1 MPWTNALYTY
11 ILLSMKLIMS
21 CLILAATGLVPANR
35 GTMSPESE
43 VFVASSPCDG
53 IPKWLLSIPEN
64 ADCELI
70 QWNLVLRRHPRTNHL
85 GTFALHYTYG
95 MSKPATVELM
105 GGGTK
110 GQKEGK
116 WAILKDAANRTV
128 YRLTPDKAGAALSFV
143 KLDDNLLHLLDPQGR
158 LMIGNAAWSY
168 TLNRKQSLK

>member
-1 MPWTNALYTY
+1 
-11 ILLSMKLIMS
+11 MKLILS
-21 CLILAATGLVPANR
+21 CLILVVTGLVSANR

-53 IPKWLLSIPEN
+53 IPKWLLSIPES

-70 QWNLVLRRHPRTNHL
+70 QWNLVLRRHPRTNNP

-105 GGGTK
+105 GGGMK

-116 WAILKDAANRTV
+116 WTIRKDAGSRTV
-128 YRLTPDKAGAALSFV
+128 YRLTPDTSGSALSFV
-143 KLDDNLLHLLDPQGR
+143 KLDDNLLHLLDSQGR

-168 TLNRKQSLK
+168 TMNRKQPLK